1 MFKIVG
7 EFVLF
12 QPDIYWMNSNMLN
25 FLLAIWKYIKYFK
38 TSFYFMI
45 AFNFNRNIPVIFK
58 ITS

>member
-1 MFKIVG
+1 MFRIVR

-25 FLLAIWKYIKYFK
+25 ILLAIWKYIKYFK

-45 AFNFNRNIPVIFK
+45 AF
-58 ITS
+58 